1 MRYHRIERDQ
11 TRQHEVDADL
21 EGWNQLPETARKQ
34 RSGVTG
40 RGSIESLRTVV
51 VMPAYNAA
59 KTLRTTLDRIP
70 PGVVDTIILVDDGS
84 RDGTSELAA
93 SLDLVVITHPHNAG
107 YGANQKTCYMEALR
121 DGADVIVMLHPD
133 GQYDPAILND
143 MVEVIRSGRADV
155 VLGSRFLNPGGAR
168 AGGMPWWKRAANR
181 FLTGYENRVL
191 GLGLSEYH
199 TGYRAYSRRFL
210 STVPFL
216 RNANDFV
223 FDTQILTQAAS
234 FGFEVA
240 EVPVSTR
247 YFDDASSVN
256 FRVSLVYGLKTVW
269 TVNRYVLHRL
279 GLRSR
284 RYSR

>member
-1 MRYHRIERDQ
+1 
-11 TRQHEVDADL
+11 V
-21 EGWNQLPETARKQ
+21 GWTELPDTAQQK

-40 RGSIESLRTVV
+40 RGSIAALRTVV

-59 KTLRTTLDRIP
+59 KTLESTIARIP
-70 PGVVDTIILVDDGS
+70 AGVVDTIILVDDGS
-84 RDGTSELAA
+84 ADDTAKLAA
-93 SLDLVVITHPHNAG
+93 SLDLVVVKHPHNAG

-133 GQYDPAILND
+133 GQYDPTILSD
-143 MVEVIRSGRADV
+143 MVEVIASGRADV

-168 AGGMPWWKRAANR
+168 AGGMPWWKRLANKS
-181 FLTGYENRVL
+181 LTAYENGAL

-199 TGYRAYSRRFL
+199 TGYRAYSRKFL
-210 STVPFL
+210 TTVPFL
-216 RNANDFV
+216 RNSNDFV
-223 FDTQILTQAAS
+223 FDTQILTQAAA
-234 FGFEVA
+234 FKFTVA
-240 EVPVSTR
+240 EVPVTTR

-256 FRVSLVYGLKTVW
+256 FRVSMVYGLKTVW
-269 TVNRYVLHRL
+269 TVSRYQLHRL

>member
-1 MRYHRIERDQ
+1 M
-11 TRQHEVDADL
+11 
-21 EGWNQLPETARKQ
+21 GWIHLPETAAKKP
-34 RSGVTG
+34 SSVTNG
-40 RGSIESLRTVV
+40 RGAIESLKTVV

-59 KTLRTTLDRIP
+59 KTLETTLASIP

-84 RDGTSELAA
+84 RDGTAALAA
-93 SLDLVVITHPHNAG
+93 SLDLVVISHPHNAG
-107 YGANQKTCYMEALR
+107 YGANQKTCYIEALR

-133 GQYDPAILND
+133 GQYDPAILDD
-143 MVEVIRSGRADV
+143 MVEVIRRGEADV
-155 VLGSRFLNPGGAR
+155 VLGSRFLKPGGAR
-168 AGGMPWWKRAANR
+168 AGGMPWWKRIANR

-191 GLGLSEYH
+191 GLGLTEYH
-199 TGYRAYSRRFL
+199 TGYRAYSRKFL
-210 STVPFL
+210 TTVPFL
-216 RNANDFV
+216 RNSNDFV

-234 FGFEVA
+234 FKFKVA
-240 EVPVSTR
+240 EVPVTTK

-269 TVNRYVLHRL
+269 TVNRYILHRL